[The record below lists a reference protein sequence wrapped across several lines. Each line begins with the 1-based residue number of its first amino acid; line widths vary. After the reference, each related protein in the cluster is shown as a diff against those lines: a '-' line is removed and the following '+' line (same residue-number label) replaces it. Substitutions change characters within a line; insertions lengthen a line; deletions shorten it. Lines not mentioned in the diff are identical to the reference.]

1 MFAFCERSGG
11 LATID
16 SAVGA
21 GTSVRLY
28 LPRARVEDVV
38 ARPPAVVH
46 DAGAGTL
53 AGLHVLLVEDNGE
66 VAAGTEALLSLLGH
80 RVTYAPTA
88 DDALRLI
95 EGRGRER
102 RVRSRDFGYP
112 HAGPPERHRP
122 RRSTRTTAGETAR
135 DTRHGLRGRLDRT
148 RTVNVRVLSKPFDI
162 ALLDEILLGIREAR
176 DARHARHAGM

>member
-21 GTSVRLY
+21 GTSVRFY

-38 ARPPAVVH
+38 AAAGGRARC
-46 DAGAGTL
+46 GAGTL

-95 EGRGRER
+95 EGAAATT
-102 RVRSRDFGYP
+102 RSI
-112 HAGPPERHRP
+112 
-122 RRSTRTTAGETAR
+122 S
-135 DTRHGLRGRLDRT
+135 
-148 RTVNVRVLSKPFDI
+148 
-162 ALLDEILLGIREAR
+162 
-176 DARHARHAGM
+176 

>member
-1 MFAFCERSGG
+1 M
-11 LATID
+11 
-16 SAVGA
+16 
-21 GTSVRLY
+21 
-28 LPRARVEDVV
+28 
-38 ARPPAVVH
+38 
-46 DAGAGTL
+46 
-53 AGLHVLLVEDNGE
+53 LLVEDNGE

-95 EGRGRER
+95 EGAAANDAFDLVISDIHMPGRLNGIDLAEALEQR
-102 RVRSRDFGYP
+102 PEKLPVILVTGY
-112 HAGPPERHRP
+112 E
-122 RRSTRTTAGETAR
+122 E
-135 DTRHGLRGRLDRT
+135 LDRT

>member
-1 MFAFCERSGG
+1 M
-11 LATID
+11 
-16 SAVGA
+16 
-21 GTSVRLY
+21 
-28 LPRARVEDVV
+28 
-38 ARPPAVVH
+38 
-46 DAGAGTL
+46 
-53 AGLHVLLVEDNGE
+53 LLVEDNGE

-95 EGRGRER
+95 EGAAANDAFDLVISDIHMPGRLNGIDLAEALEQR
-102 RVRSRDFGYP
+102 PEKLPVILVTGY
-112 HAGPPERHRP
+112 AE
-122 RRSTRTTAGETAR
+122 E
-135 DTRHGLRGRLDRT
+135 LDRT